1 MMTLPDQLKQDE
13 VGSWAKPT
21 KMLSGCVLHGNRIA
35 ILLLHFLEAI
45 LCFQSIDSRGLTA
58 KDIFQ
63 ISGF

>member
-1 MMTLPDQLKQDE
+1 MMTLPDELKQDE
-13 VGSWAKPT
+13 VDSWAKPT

-58 KDIFQ
+58 KDTFQ